1 MKERK
6 TPDSLDFCHFML
18 TVYKARHVGERIFTR
33 IHTIPPPSFTLG
45 MQSEPT
51 GGYYDWVEMGS

>member
-1 MKERK
+1 
-6 TPDSLDFCHFML
+6 ML